1 MLCSCKNLLRSH
13 VRSHANPSDRRQLQI
28 PAATLKRDQS
38 APITRTPPNTNISTI
53 HSQPWTHISGENT
66 SQRLHVIDSSGLA
79 QHLDCR
85 RILRVTLDLA
95 DCCSPLASWIR
106 HLSGS
111 RGRRRPGKPKPILFW
126 IPLGPGFLVVLFQ
139 EHQDSQGYISATSE
153 VLAYLSKTTPVVLL
167 RRIDYWNPDLPIPGP
182 II

>member
-1 MLCSCKNLLRSH
+1 MLLLNLLRSH
-13 VRSHANPSDRRQLQI
+13 VRPHDNPSDRRQLQI

-66 SQRLHVIDSSGLA
+66 SQRLHVIDGSGLA

-106 HLSGS
+106 HLSGF
-111 RGRRRPGKPKPILFW
+111 RGRRRPGKPKPICLLDPTGPR
-126 IPLGPGFLVVLFQ
+126 ISCRPLPRTPRLPRLHLGDFRGPGIPV
-139 EHQDSQGYISATSE
+139 
-153 VLAYLSKTTPVVLL
+153 KTTPAVLL
-167 RRIDYWNPDLPIPGP
+167 RSILYWDPDPPIPGP
-182 II
+182 IT